1 MEHESAVADANSLR
15 QELGL
20 YKSVIVD
27 DKPRTNITRI
37 GRRPLADQSINISA
51 ILDEQSMNEKIQRV
65 QMLDAIP
72 GDMTLDEL
80 SCIA

>member
-1 MEHESAVADANSLR
+1 MEHESAVADADALR
-15 QELGL
+15 QELDL
-20 YKSVIVD
+20 YKSVAVD

-51 ILDEQSMNEKIQRV
+51 ILNEHSMDEKIQHV
-65 QMLDAIP
+65 QMLDVIP

-80 SCIA
+80 S